1 MSSNDQGNLICHQAH
16 ATLEQFWKAVDIWN
30 NCPHVVNRRLCG
42 VICLFV
48 GKILNSEVD
57 HNVIISRIRATN
69 IPAATSVED
78 DDILKILKA
87 ADVQAEKD
95 FNVSEAGVYIYFKK
109 LLPRNYDKF
118 EPCLELVIIG

>member
-1 MSSNDQGNLICHQAH
+1 MSSNDKRNLICHQAH
-16 ATLEQFWKAVDIWN
+16 ATVEQFWKAIDIWN
-30 NCPHVVNRRLCG
+30 NYPHVVNRRLCG

-57 HNVIISRIRATN
+57 HNVIVSRIRDTN

-78 DDILKILKA
+78 DHILKILEA
-87 ADVQAEKD
+87 AEIQAEKD
-95 FNVSEAGVYIYFKK
+95 CNVSEAGVYIYFKK
-109 LLPRNYDKF
+109 LLPRNYDRF

>member
-1 MSSNDQGNLICHQAH
+1 M
-16 ATLEQFWKAVDIWN
+16 
-30 NCPHVVNRRLCG
+30 
-42 VICLFV
+42 FV